1 MPSSYL
7 RKIAEERDMSM
18 RSLEAIYERAKTL
31 ALKKFDEE
39 SPQFYPYATGI
50 FKRMLGVS
58 KDEKMQALASAMYVT
73 PRVRSLEECFTTE
86 GC

>member
-7 RKIAEERDMSM
+7 RKIAEQRDMSM
-18 RSLEAIYERAKTL
+18 RSLEAIYEKAKSQ

-50 FKRMLGVS
+50 FKQMLGLS
-58 KDEKMQALASAMYVT
+58 KDENMQALANAMHVT
-73 PRVRSLEECFTTE
+73 PKVRSLEECFITE
-86 GC
+86 GN